1 MPRSRPSRRR
11 PVTPARVSRA
21 SPGGRGGV
29 AGRARRSPVKRLK
42 PAKPRTASRPR
53 ILNATSQAQVTATRD
68 REGAFEASS
77 PCADAQGENGKPPPP
92 RPPGQTSLRGNCRR
106 TPSLCLCAS
115 TRTRGPAPR
124 GFTGFLDHV
133 YSTLAPA
140 PGPSLHKGRRK
151 SGESARRS
159 HPSLESESEQQSLG
173 GRRRRVTHPSGPE
186 ARSGAWITCLA
197 GDSASAEPKVDSL
210 WRPIY

>member
-1 MPRSRPSRRR
+1 MTARARLRRR
-11 PVTPARVSRA
+11 PRA
-21 SPGGRGGV
+21 QKHGAKTGR
-29 AGRARRSPVKRLK
+29 
-42 PAKPRTASRPR
+42 
-53 ILNATSQAQVTATRD
+53 
-68 REGAFEASS
+68 
-77 PCADAQGENGKPPPP
+77 P
-92 RPPGQTSLRGNCRR
+92 RPPTPGLDLSGREPPPNTSV
-106 TPSLCLCAS
+106 CLCAS

-159 HPSLESESEQQSLG
+159 RPSLKSESEQQSLG

-197 GDSASAEPKVDSL
+197 GDCQRRAEGRQFMAPYLLTSRTSKQNPDLRAVASRNTAPCPGGPACPS
-210 WRPIY
+210 

>member
-1 MPRSRPSRRR
+1 M
-11 PVTPARVSRA
+11 
-21 SPGGRGGV
+21 
-29 AGRARRSPVKRLK
+29 
-42 PAKPRTASRPR
+42 
-53 ILNATSQAQVTATRD
+53 TATRD

-77 PCADAQGENGKPPPP
+77 PCAEAQGENGKAAPPTPGLDLSGREPPPN
-92 RPPGQTSLRGNCRR
+92 TSV
-106 TPSLCLCAS
+106 CLCAS

-124 GFTGFLDHV
+124 GFMGFLDHV

-159 HPSLESESEQQSLG
+159 RPSLKSESEQQSLG